1 MFKARIDDYLG
12 AMVPEALG
20 VDERLVD
27 KYSAVELRTRDAERP
42 FGPEAISVG
51 TLHAAGVP
59 AALFQPAVLDGQAE
73 LVAVEEPETALHP
86 AAAGALFDALTEASE
101 FVQVVIT
108 TQSAEL
114 LDRDGIDP
122 ASVRVV
128 AMENGVTVVGEIDG
142 VSRTLLEEG
151 HAILGELLRDGQLR
165 PETGA

>member
-51 TLHAAGVP
+51 ILHAAGVP

-73 LVAVEEPETALHP
+73 LVAA
-86 AAAGALFDALTEASE
+86 
-101 FVQVVIT
+101 
-108 TQSAEL
+108 
-114 LDRDGIDP
+114 RN
-122 ASVRVV
+122 R
-128 AMENGVTVVGEIDG
+128 
-142 VSRTLLEEG
+142 
-151 HAILGELLRDGQLR
+151 R
-165 PETGA
+165 PRSTPPRRGRCSTR